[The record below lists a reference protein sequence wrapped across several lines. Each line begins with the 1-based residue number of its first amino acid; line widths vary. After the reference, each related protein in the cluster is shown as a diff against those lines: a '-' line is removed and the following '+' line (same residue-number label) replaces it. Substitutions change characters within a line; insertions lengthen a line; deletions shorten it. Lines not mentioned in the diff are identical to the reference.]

1 MEKHPEIPDYQILR
15 ELGRGGMSRVYL
27 ALQLTLQREVALKVM
42 SGHLDDQGIM
52 RKRFIYEA
60 RTLARLSHRNIVSVI
75 DIRDTDTATYM
86 SMEHLSGGTLT
97 ERAAQGLSVAEVV
110 SIIAQTASA
119 LQYAHDHGIVHRDM
133 KPENILF
140 RANGTPVLTDFG
152 IAKERDAKHASMTQ
166 TGMFIGTPNY
176 MSPEQIQGK
185 ELDGRADQYG
195 LGVVLYELLCGRKPF
210 VADSATAVLLMHVTD
225 KPPPL
230 PGEFADFQPIIDRML
245 AKNPAERYPS
255 CTDFIRVLRRT
266 VTASKV
272 LWPKLQST
280 PNTTLSE
287 QLRALGFSGTHTLSG
302 QDPMAAGSIRQSQ
315 PTGEVTVIRA
325 APEDEAP
332 SATVFRPTTHQQPAV
347 DSEAALARLADL
359 LAQPELDPRTVSLIA
374 AELRPQLEHGS
385 GALVQTSLV
394 QRLQSLAAGAGTP
407 EDLDRVRQ
415 MLAAAS
421 ANLGTTTDFSTTEA
435 AIKARQDQF
444 DAASHKATLTASHM
458 AAARIA
464 IRQHK
469 LLPPDPDNAF
479 DCLTQARSTDPDH
492 TEAGRLLDNL
502 PKAIIAVAEAHGQ
515 RGEFKAARALIQ
527 HGIACY
533 PNNASL
539 SELLKSIT
547 ARLRDDLEH
556 KVYIKRV
563 DELTRQARDNLADA
577 IPSILDFLD
586 KQKPSSNDPTLRPLW
601 QALKNWSDTLLST
614 ENLAVL
620 DAAPALL
627 KRGTPHMAHAPEL
640 ESAWREAETHV
651 EKQLASIRQ
660 HQVEAARLKA
670 LERTVADTSLFFS
683 LQADGLVSCLREAI
697 AEGLEGSAST
707 FLLREA
713 ARMGDTVQKAAHSDT
728 DGAIDFTQ
736 WLRELAKV
744 PFAQPLAKRWQ
755 SIVKAERKQ
764 RDVLE
769 QLTTLANEP
778 LHDTP
783 ILQKA
788 LQALTALIE
797 SDPTR
802 PTFSAVVHVF
812 EKALARDLGAC
823 TESARLAELEAV
835 CACLVEA
842 SARLGEEAK
851 TTLQRVDAHLVQARE
866 QVARNAA
873 HTRLTNATTL
883 FEQSSSRK
891 NLKLAIE
898 HLAKIDSKDDNLAP
912 VIAHLK
918 ELFEARLGL
927 ELQEG
932 RWSTLE
938 TWLETGRALLDEAM
952 LEQWQV
958 QRDQARD
965 IELAAS
971 AKRDGLVTEYRQRLE
986 ATGNTPLA
994 LANLVSELQR
1004 VAPDTDAPISAYATQ
1019 LAEHVLATIKN
1030 ADDTDI
1036 AVLEAIVTLWER
1048 QRIGGVGA
1056 EDLRAAL
1063 NARLSSSEKENLI
1076 KHHQL
1081 RLVDALTAGDLNPSA
1096 AGELLAGI
1104 GGETPAPDAG
1114 QWQRII
1120 VAWAERSTRAL
1131 DANAIVEARE
1141 WLKLL
1146 CAPQLPNQP
1155 TAIVNELA
1163 ARIDDAEQNARA
1175 PGSETHA
1182 AADEAQVSIP
1192 ETDKAAATQQD
1203 ATPEEPAP
1211 YDAPTIMRPSPR
1223 RSTTPPPPG
1232 ADDEDALAPTL
1243 MVRRPPPRPVADDD
1257 EEYSPTVPA
1266 YLNRLRGTVGTRPS
1280 TPPRSAIPN
1289 PAPDSAITSTR
1300 AQPKPQSSPVD
1311 TPVAPGLRGHANQL
1325 MALAKG
1331 LPRAAQFG
1339 LGAAL
1344 LMLVLIM
1351 LWPRSNTQ
1359 ITAPIASA
1367 ELARVDTALIQAETS
1382 STIEARIRAL
1392 VEAHTTDPTVLGN
1405 KGINSRRT
1413 RQEEQILEDIQRLS
1427 FTDPPKALK
1436 LVELAQPAFTG
1447 DNRFS
1452 RIAASVRNASPDSEK
1467 R

>member
-1 MEKHPEIPDYQILR
+1 MEKYPEIPDYQILR

-75 DIRDTDTATYM
+75 DIRDADTATYM

-230 PGEFADFQPIIDRML
+230 PSEFADFQPIIDRML

-302 QDPMAAGSIRQSQ
+302 QDPMAAGPIRQSQ
-315 PTGEVTVIRA
+315 PTGEVTVIRE
-325 APEDEAP
+325 APEDEAA
-332 SATVFRPTTHQQPAV
+332 SATVFRPTTRQQPAV

-385 GALVQTSLV
+385 GAQVQTSLV
-394 QRLQSLAAGAGTP
+394 QRLQSLAAGAGAP

-421 ANLGTTTDFSTTEA
+421 ANLGTTTDFSATEA
-435 AIKARQDQF
+435 AVKARQDQF
-444 DAASHKATLTASHM
+444 DGASHKAALTASHM

-464 IRQHK
+464 IRQHN
-469 LLPPDPDNAF
+469 LLPPDQDNAF

-502 PKAIIAVAEAHGQ
+502 PKAIIAVAEAHCR
-515 RGEFKAARALIQ
+515 RGDLKAARALAQ
-527 HGIACY
+527 RGIHCY
-533 PNNASL
+533 PGHAGL
-539 SELLKSIT
+539 GELLESIT

-556 KVYIKRV
+556 KVHLKRIT
-563 DELTRQARDNLADA
+563 ELARQARNDRAAA
-577 IPSILDFLD
+577 IPPILEFFEEQAPQADDAAL
-586 KQKPSSNDPTLRPLW
+586 QPLW
-601 QALKNWSDTLLST
+601 QALKEWADALRASEDVAALEAAEPLLQRGSPHAART
-614 ENLAVL
+614 SELEAAWRAAQTHVVERLAV
-620 DAAPALL
+620 A
-627 KRGTPHMAHAPEL
+627 
-640 ESAWREAETHV
+640 
-651 EKQLASIRQ
+651 RQ
-660 HQVEAARLKA
+660 RRIEAARMQA
-670 LERTVADTSLFFS
+670 LERTVAEPGLLFS
-683 LQADGLVSCLREAI
+683 LQADGLVACLREAMG
-697 AEGLEGSAST
+697 EGLEGAAST

-713 ARMGDTVQKAAHSDT
+713 ARMGSAVQEAARSDV
-728 DGAIDFTQ
+728 DGTLDFNP
-736 WLRELAKV
+736 WLRELEKI

-755 SIVKAERKQ
+755 KLVKTERKQ
-764 RDVLE
+764 HKALE
-769 QLTTLANEP
+769 QFTALAGEP

-783 ILQKA
+783 TVQKA
-788 LQALTALIE
+788 LRALAAQLE
-797 SDPTR
+797 SDPAR
-802 PTFSAVVHVF
+802 PELTGALQAF
-812 EKALARDLGAC
+812 EEALRRDLETC
-823 TESARLAELEAV
+823 TEAARLEELEAV
-835 CACLVEA
+835 GACLVETA
-842 SARLGEEAK
+842 VPLGDKAA
-851 TTLQRVDAHLVQARE
+851 TTLQHLDQSIARARE
-866 QVARNAA
+866 RLARNAA
-873 HTRLTNATTL
+873 RAQLTRSIAQ
-883 FEQSSSRK
+883 FEQAPSRE
-891 NLKLAIE
+891 NLRLAIE
-898 HLAKIDSKDDNLAP
+898 QLGKADSKDRAVASDSTNLRAM
-912 VIAHLK
+912 
-918 ELFEARLGL
+918 FTSRLDL

-938 TWLETGRALLDEAM
+938 TWLETGHSLLDEAG
-952 LEQWQV
+952 LAHWQGR
-958 QRDQARD
+958 RDQARD
-965 IELAAS
+965 AELAETE
-971 AKRDGLVTEYRQRLE
+971 KRNGLVAEYRRRLE
-986 ATGNTPLA
+986 ATADDPMA
-994 LANLVSELQR
+994 LANLVSELR
-1004 VAPDTDAPISAYATQ
+1004 RLAPDGDAPLPAYAAL
-1019 LAEHVLATIKN
+1019 LAERVQAAI
-1030 ADDTDI
+1030 ADADEAGI
-1036 AVLEAIVTLWER
+1036 AVLEAIVTLWEQ
-1048 QRIGGVGA
+1048 QRIGGVAA
-1056 EDLRAAL
+1056 EELRVAL
-1063 NARLSSSEKENLI
+1063 NARLSASQNDTLRED
-1076 KHHQL
+1076 HQL
-1081 RLVDALTAGDLNPSA
+1081 KLVDALTAGDLAPPA
-1096 AGELLAGI
+1096 ARELLSGI

-1114 QWQRII
+1114 QWQHII
-1120 VAWAERSTRAL
+1120 VVWAERSARAL
-1131 DANAIVEARE
+1131 DAGATAEARQ
-1141 WLKLL
+1141 WLELL
-1146 CAPQLPNQP
+1146 RAPQLPTRP

-1163 ARIDDAEQNARA
+1163 TRIDAAERNAR
-1175 PGSETHA
+1175 P
-1182 AADEAQVSIP
+1182 ADPEAHTAVAGAQASTP
-1192 ETDKAAATQQD
+1192 ETNKAVVTQQD
-1203 ATPEEPAP
+1203 TPPEGPAS

-1223 RSTTPPPPG
+1223 RPTTPPPPRP
-1232 ADDEDALAPTL
+1232 DDEDDPAPTL
-1243 MVRRPPPRPVADDD
+1243 MVRRPAPRPVADDD
-1257 EEYSPTVPA
+1257 EEYSPTVPV
-1266 YLNRLRGTVGTRPS
+1266 YLNRPKATTGNPS
-1280 TPPRSAIPN
+1280 TAAQHASPRPVV
-1289 PAPDSAITSTR
+1289 DSAVTSAH
-1300 AQPKPQSSPVD
+1300 AQSAPQAP
-1311 TPVAPGLRGHANQL
+1311 PAAAPPAPGLRARANQL
-1325 MALAKG
+1325 VALSKG

-1339 LGAAL
+1339 LGAVL
-1344 LMLVLIM
+1344 LLIILLM
-1351 LWPRSNTQ
+1351 LWPRGSTR
-1359 ITAPIASA
+1359 TVAPVASA
-1367 ELARVDTALIQAETS
+1367 ELARVDAALIQAETS
-1382 STIEARIRAL
+1382 STVEARIRAL
-1392 VEAHTTDPTVLGN
+1392 VEAHTTDPAVLGN

-1436 LVELAQPAFTG
+1436 LVDLAQPAFTG
-1447 DNRFS
+1447 DSRFN
-1452 RIAASVRNASPDSEK
+1452 RIAASVRSANSGSGK